1 MKLKYV
7 AILLATIL
15 VATVAAWAVNEYFI
29 TSPHVIVEVEEYAI
43 TFEANSTRITLG
55 ETILFT
61 GTYTYANNTGT
72 YYIGGET
79 VTLWYNTT
87 NTGFTDVTDD
97 FGYYEIP
104 FTPIAVGTYD
114 FYANATVS

>member
-1 MKLKYV
+1 MKKTTI
-7 AILLATIL
+7 AIIL
-15 VATVAAWAVNEYFI
+15 IVCLIVATVAWAANEYFI

-61 GTYTYANNTGT
+61 GTYSYTNSTDT
-72 YYIGGET
+72 YYVEGET